1 MSRPRVVRR
10 AVDGVLLLDKP
21 VGLTSN
27 GALQRDKRLFRA
39 EKAGHTGSLD
49 PLASGLLPLCLGEAT
64 KLSGFLLDADKGYEV
79 GCRFGARTDT
89 ADADGEVIETQ
100 PLPGKDPTVIERA
113 LAGLRGDI
121 EQVPPMYSALK
132 HEGQRL
138 YKLARAG
145 TEVARPP
152 RPVTI
157 HELTPLGWDDDA
169 TLALR
174 VRCSKGTY
182 VRTLVEDLGRA
193 LGSAAHV
200 AWLRRTVAEPYT
212 LTTPGV
218 LTLAAVEHAHEA
230 GGEAALDALLLPV
243 DSAVADWPRI
253 DLGADA
259 AYFML
264 RGQPVISPRA
274 PLDRMLRLYGPNDR
288 FLGIGAVQDDGR
300 VAPKRLIRTG

>member
-1 MSRPRVVRR
+1 MSRPRVERR
-10 AVDGVLLLDKP
+10 VVDGVLLLDKP
-21 VGLTSN
+21 IGLTSN
-27 GALQRDKRLFRA
+27 GALQRVKRLFRA

-49 PLASGLLPLCLGEAT
+49 PLASGLLPLCFGEAT
-64 KLSGFLLDADKGYEV
+64 KLSGFLLDADKEYEV

-89 ADADGEVIETQ
+89 ADADGTVIETR
-100 PLPGKDPTVIERA
+100 PLPGQDPATIERA

-145 TEVARPP
+145 AEVERPP

-157 HELTPLGWDDDA
+157 HEFVPLGWDDDA

-193 LGSAAHV
+193 LDSAAHV
-200 AWLRRTVAEPYT
+200 AWLRRTAAEPYT
-212 LTTPGV
+212 LASGV
-218 LTLAAVEHAHEA
+218 QTLEAVEAAHAE
-230 GGEAALDALLLPV
+230 GGEGALDALLLPV

-274 PLDRMLRLYGPNDR
+274 PLDRLLRLYGPNDR

>member
-1 MSRPRVVRR
+1 MNRPKIERR

-27 GALQRDKRLFRA
+27 GALQRVKRLYRA
-39 EKAGHTGSLD
+39 QKAGHTGSLD
-49 PLASGLLPLCLGEAT
+49 PLASGLLPICLGEAT
-64 KLSGFLLDADKGYEV
+64 KTSGWLLDADKAYEV

-89 ADADGEVIETQ
+89 ADADGAVIETR
-100 PLPGKDPTVIERA
+100 PPPDHDPQALERA

-132 HEGQRL
+132 HQGQRL

-145 TEVARPP
+145 EEVERPP

-157 HELTPLGWDDDA
+157 HELTALGWADDV
-169 TLALR
+169 TLRLA
-174 VRCSKGTY
+174 VRCTKGTY

-200 AWLRRTVAEPYT
+200 AWLRRTGAAPYDLDSGLHT
-212 LTTPGV
+212 LDELERV
-218 LTLAAVEHAHEA
+218 HAA

-243 DSAVADWPRI
+243 DSALEGWPRVE
-253 DLGADA
+253 LGDDA
-259 AYFML
+259 AYFLL
-264 RGQPVISPRA
+264 RGQAVMVPRA
-274 PLDRMLRLYGPNDR
+274 PLDRMLRLYGPGGR
-288 FLGIGAVQDDGR
+288 FLGVGAVQDDGR
-300 VAPKRLIRTG
+300 VAPKRLIGAR